1 MGIILPSRLS
11 HIVMGIGTTFISAL
25 ATVYM
30 TAHTVT
36 FANPI
41 WLVLI
46 VGEAGISLASY
57 KISATETGVSVAT
70 NDEENNNQ

>member
-11 HIVMGIGTTFISAL
+11 HIVMGLGTTFISGL
-25 ATVYM
+25 ATIYM

-36 FANPI
+36 FSNPV

-57 KISATETGVSVAT
+57 KISATETGISVSA
-70 NDEENNNQ
+70 NDEEDDNQ